1 MSKWNDSLSMAVA
14 ITIVAGFIC
23 AGFVKSS
30 TTGAN
35 MSNWIDSLLGAI
47 AVIIITG
54 FICTSFVKSSTK
66 CYCEKCAC
74 QCGCACCAIDGTCSL
89 KGLCC
94 EKCTCC
100 LSCGMS
106 NGNCFCRSN
115 QPN

>member
-1 MSKWNDSLSMAVA
+1 
-14 ITIVAGFIC
+14 
-23 AGFVKSS
+23 
-30 TTGAN
+30 

-47 AVIIITG
+47 AVIIIAG

-74 QCGCACCAIDGTCSL
+74 QCGCACCAIDGACSL

-94 EKCTCC
+94 EECTCC
-100 LSCGMS
+100 FGCGMS

-115 QPN
+115 HPN